1 MVGIRG
7 YGCAVARLDQHGDD
21 RDYVT
26 LAVEAAER
34 ALEHAVDA
42 DRSRLGA
49 LYIGTPSVAIGPR
62 SRAATVRRALGL
74 PTQCHCA
81 DLQSGQRSGLEA
93 FFAVANL
100 VKPSAVELGL
110 AIASDSPSRGDDAAA
125 DGRLTGAVA
134 FVFSRLPG
142 ELVATLDIEGVARRQ
157 ASNRPVAAPH
167 AEADFDPAAANTLRI
182 VRELMLRKRLTAAHF
197 SHVILHAAS
206 AAFPDRIGTALGFST
221 RQLAGS
227 RLAPAIDPQ
236 RAPNALLGLAG
247 VLDVGATG
255 ERVLIAAHDPDH
267 GADAYVLTLTD
278 QLLARRQHATPLRE
292 LIGQERGDA

>member
-7 YGCAVARLDQHGDD
+7 YGCAVARLDQRGDD
-21 RDYVT
+21 RDDVT

-34 ALEHAVDA
+34 ALCHAVDA
-42 DRSRLGA
+42 DRSRIGA
-49 LYIGTPSVAIGPR
+49 LYIGTPSVAVGPR

-74 PTQCHCA
+74 ATQCHCA

-110 AIASDSPSRGDDAAA
+110 AIASDVPSREDEAAA
-125 DGRLTGAVA
+125 DRRLTGGVA

-142 ELVATLDIEGVARRQ
+142 ELVATLDIEGVARRHGPK
-157 ASNRPVAAPH
+157 RPVAAPH
-167 AEADFDPAAANTLRI
+167 AEADFDPTAANTLRI

-197 SHVILHAAS
+197 SHVILHGAG
-206 AAFPDRIGTALGFST
+206 AAFPDRIGAALGFSA
-221 RQLAGS
+221 RQLAAS
-227 RLAPAIDPQ
+227 RLAPAIASS
-236 RAPNALLGLAG
+236 RAPSALLGLAA
-247 VLDVGATG
+247 VLDAGATG

-278 QLLARRQHATPLRE
+278 QLLARRPHATPLRA
-292 LIGQERGDA
+292 LIGQERRDA